1 MKNSDMSDM
10 IDVLTG
16 RIAPKT
22 EAWEVRSGR
31 FLLLVKHGIIS
42 AEELHEASDAS
53 VARGIDTEKLLL
65 REYKIPRQSLLE
77 ALSGHYGCPAVEYDE
92 RIPVPPELL
101 TGLNSDRLF
110 MSQWFPVMKEGDK
123 IIIAANNPDDPAVR
137 EEVEAIFTARDY
149 EFRVAL
155 GDDIQWFIQDFLH
168 ARPGFIIGT
177 ERTGLAFWRNTMA
190 QWRTRLACYRND
202 LAQGRTGLAFFRWG
216 LGMIAIADTL
226 MRARKAFLLPWL
238 VMVGGFSLGIYGL
251 SLYLKVRKSRMTP
264 PGHHTLVEVT
274 AATMQFLENYHFI
287 DGAGMNSET
296 KKTMLGRL
304 GDFLADHCT
313 ILYPSPASR
322 ERTHLARER
331 NVLAGQRTVAA
342 CYRTI
347 YSRARTGLAFIRSGI
362 SFLSLGFGLMHYFGL
377 SILTMVDSLLI
388 LAGLLM
394 TVDGVLWYLPVR
406 KEQSEIP
413 RCPVPQ

>member
-1 MKNSDMSDM
+1 MMNPKMAELPDKTYSKVELSLLTERFVAL
-10 IDVLTG
+10 IGRGVL
-16 RIAPKT
+16 
-22 EAWEVRSGR
+22 
-31 FLLLVKHGIIS
+31 S
-42 AEELHEASDAS
+42 AEQLHSAANASA
-53 VARGIDTEKLLL
+53 ARGIELEKLLL
-65 REYKIPRQSLLE
+65 REYGVTRQSLLE
-77 ALSGHYGCPAVEYDE
+77 ARSQYFRCPFVEYDE

-101 TGLNSDRLF
+101 AGLNSDRLF

-123 IIIAANNPDDPAVR
+123 VVIAANNPYDPVMMDEVR
-137 EEVEAIFTARDY
+137 EVFRTEEY

-155 GDDIQWFIQDFLH
+155 SDDIQWFIQDFLH
-168 ARPGFIIGT
+168 ARPGCLIGT

-202 LAQGRTGLAFFRWG
+202 LAMGRTGLAFLRWG
-216 LGMIAIADTL
+216 FGMIAIADTL
-226 MRARKAFLLPWL
+226 MRSRGLSQAYFLPWL
-238 VMVGGFSLGIYGL
+238 IMIGGFCTGFYGL
-251 SLYLKVRKSRMTP
+251 SVYLKVRRFRMKP
-264 PGHHTLVEVT
+264 PEHQTLVEVT
-274 AATMQFLENYHFI
+274 AATLQFLENYHFI
-287 DGAGMNSET
+287 DGTGISSET

-304 GDFLADHCT
+304 GDFLADHST

-347 YSRARTGLAFIRSGI
+347 YARARTGLAFIRSGI
-362 SFLSLGFGLMHYFGL
+362 SFLSLGFGLMHFFGF
-377 SILTMVDSLLI
+377 SILTAVDLLLV

-394 TVDGVLWYLPVR
+394 TFDGVLWYLPVR